1 VLFGQIPSDWKQVVD
16 KNNVEVFLHHC
27 HEQNIRAFRAVTTI
41 SLPLDSLEAIFD
53 NVQNYSKWQESVK
66 ESKVVHRTSDS
77 RYHFYTRNH
86 QGWPAKDRD
95 LMWAVEKNW
104 DEITNIL
111 IYDQVCSTNTLPE
124 KNNPGV
130 ASKAFVSWRLQPVSE
145 TETKISYNFTIQ
157 QGGRIPN
164 WLLSMLSADAP
175 YKTLANL
182 KDQEVLGDGN
192 TASLD

>member
-1 VLFGQIPSDWKQVVD
+1 MRVTSTTVIITVLFCLNQVLFGQIPSDWKQVVD

-86 QGWPAKDRD
+86 QGWPAKDLD
-95 LMWAVEKNW
+95 LMCAVEKNR
-104 DEITNIL
+104 D
-111 IYDQVCSTNTLPE
+111 
-124 KNNPGV
+124 
-130 ASKAFVSWRLQPVSE
+130 
-145 TETKISYNFTIQ
+145 
-157 QGGRIPN
+157 
-164 WLLSMLSADAP
+164 
-175 YKTLANL
+175 
-182 KDQEVLGDGN
+182 
-192 TASLD
+192 